1 MNRFRFRL
9 ANLFRLRGVEED
21 KKKREF
27 GIALGHLGREENKLK
42 KMDGTLSEHEKH
54 VEEHGQGA
62 VSARELQNNF
72 NYARSLDGRIEE
84 QQKNVKKAEESMIS
98 RRADLAEA
106 SKHKKILERLKDRD
120 REEYNHAVAKEE
132 QAIIDELTTQRY
144 HKPRQ

>member
-42 KMDGTLSEHEKH
+42 ELGGTLSEHEKH
-54 VEEHGQGA
+54 MEEQGQGA
-62 VSARELQNNF
+62 VSAQELQNNF

-84 QQKNVKKAEESMIS
+84 QQKNVKNAEDTMKAK
-98 RRADLAEA
+98 RADLAEA
-106 SKHKKILERLKDRD
+106 SKQKKILERLQDRD

-132 QAIIDELTTQRY
+132 QANIDELNTQRY
-144 HKPRQ
+144 QKPRQ